1 MLQSDECKN
10 NECTGYAGKQE
21 SSDQE
26 NDNLYYE
33 MMTDNLYGR
42 LLRAKDYAFDL
53 QKELDSKDKYIE
65 KLEGVVKQ
73 AEEMFDALLNN
84 EDVVT
89 KVFQDYPEACRLES
103 VEGGIEESKLNLI
116 KYLKERYD
124 YKHGNECNM
133 GCGLYDYLN
142 SMIK

>member
-1 MLQSDECKN
+1 MLQSDEC
-10 NECTGYAGKQE
+10 TGAAGKQE

-26 NDNLYYE
+26 NDNLYYD
-33 MMTDNLYGR
+33 MMTDNLCGR
-42 LLRAKDYAFDL
+42 LLRAKNYAFDL

-65 KLEGVVKQ
+65 KLEGVVKD

-89 KVFQDYPEACRLES
+89 KGFQDYPEACRLES

>member
-1 MLQSDECKN
+1 MLQSDECKT
-10 NECTGYAGKQE
+10 NECTGAAGKQKE
-21 SSDQE
+21 PEQE
-26 NDNLYYE
+26 NDNPYYD

-53 QKELDSKDKYIE
+53 QKELNSKDKYIE
-65 KLEGVVKQ
+65 KLEGVVKD

-84 EDVVT
+84 EDVVA
-89 KVFQDYPEACRLES
+89 KVLHDYPEACRLES
-103 VEGGIEESKLNLI
+103 VDGGIEESKLNLI

-133 GCGLYDYLN
+133 AFSLYGYLN

>member
-1 MLQSDECKN
+1 MMIN
-10 NECTGYAGKQE
+10 
-21 SSDQE
+21 
-26 NDNLYYE
+26 NLYS
-33 MMTDNLYGR
+33 R
-42 LLRAKDYAFDL
+42 LLRDKDYDFDL
-53 QKELDSKDKYIE
+53 QKELNSKDKYIE

-73 AEEMFDALLNN
+73 AEEMFDTLLNN
-84 EDVVT
+84 EDVVA
-89 KVFQDYPEACRLES
+89 KVFQDYPEACSLES
-103 VEGGIEESKLNLI
+103 VDGGIEESKLNLI

>member
-10 NECTGYAGKQE
+10 NECTGAAGKKE

-53 QKELDSKDKYIE
+53 QKELNSKDKYIE
-65 KLEGVVKQ
+65 KLKCVVKQ

-84 EDVVT
+84 EDVVA
-89 KVFQDYPEACRLES
+89 KVFHDYPDACRLES
-103 VEGGIEESKLNLI
+103 VEGGIQESKLNLI
-116 KYLKERYD
+116 KELKERYD

-142 SMIK
+142 SIIK